1 MAKEKKLTYLD
12 FIDIYLRSFF
22 IQTVW
27 NFKGLV
33 SLGLCFALIPV
44 ANRLYKKKEELQAFL
59 ERHLSFFNT
68 HPYFSS
74 FALGALAKLEENYA
88 NGQLDNAEQIVK
100 FRNAIIGPLGLGG
113 DQLFWAVIKPASIL
127 VGVAGLIAVDRLSI
141 KLICLALF
149 LILYNT
155 PHFYI
160 RYLGLKKGY
169 EEGFGVY
176 KILKVEYFNFLVK
189 PYRFLGSLALGFVIG
204 YMLISSASQHTSY
217 LAVFLISMLSA
228 AYLRQNRQMVYLPV
242 IIPVII
248 SLIIGFFFKGL

>member
-1 MAKEKKLTYLD
+1 MAEEKRLRIID
-12 FIDIYLRSFF
+12 FVDIYLRSFF

-27 NFKGLV
+27 NFKGLLSV
-33 SLGLCFALIPV
+33 GLCFALVPV
-44 ANRLYKKKEELQAFL
+44 ADRLYKKKEELQRFL
-59 ERHLSFFNT
+59 QRHLNFFNT

-74 FALGALAKLEENYA
+74 FALGALAKLEEDHA
-88 NGQLDNAEQIVK
+88 NGKLDDTEQIIK
-100 FRNAIIGPLGLGG
+100 FRNAIIGPLGLVG

-127 VGVAGLIAVDRLSI
+127 VGVAGLIATDSLSI

-149 LILYNT
+149 LILYNA

-160 RYLGLKKGY
+160 RYLGLKRGY
-169 EEGFGVY
+169 EEGFAVYKWLKIERFNFLLKPY
-176 KILKVEYFNFLVK
+176 KIL
-189 PYRFLGSLALGFVIG
+189 GGLALGFVIG

-228 AYLRQNRQMVYLPV
+228 AYLRQKRQLVYLPV
-242 IIPVII
+242 IVPVII

>member
-1 MAKEKKLTYLD
+1 MAEKKKLRVID
-12 FIDIYLRSFF
+12 FINIYLRSFF

-27 NFKGLV
+27 NFKGLL

-44 ANRLYKKKEELQAFL
+44 AERLYKRKEELRGFL

-74 FALGALAKLEENYA
+74 FALGALSKLEEDYA
-88 NGQLDNAEQIVK
+88 NGKLDNAEQIVK
-100 FRNAIIGPLGLGG
+100 FRNAIIGPLGLVG

-127 VGVAGLIAVDRLSI
+127 IGVAGLIAADSLAI

-169 EEGFGVY
+169 NEGFGVY
-176 KILKVEYFNFLVK
+176 KRLRIEQFNFLLK
-189 PYRFLGSLALGFVIG
+189 PYKSLGGMALGFVIG
-204 YMLISSASQHTSY
+204 YMLISSAGQHTSY

-228 AYLRQNRQMVYLPV
+228 AYLRQNRQLVYLPV
-242 IIPVII
+242 IVPVII